1 MRADQRKSRR
11 RPIRYSAWMA
21 LDNEKLHGCVLSD
34 ISDTGA
40 RLDVEDSEDLP
51 DRFMLLLSGTGSAR
65 RSCRV
70 IWRAPHQIGVA
81 FERRLSDA
89 VSPPL
94 VPAPTAASTAMPEP
108 ERLIQSRVHAQ
119 IQARAQAGR
128 TSLRFIHAC

>member
-1 MRADQRKSRR
+1 MRADNRKSRR
-11 RPIRYSAWMA
+11 RPIRYSAWMS
-21 LDNEKLHGCVLSD
+21 LDDEKLHGCVLSD

-40 RLDVEDSEDLP
+40 RLDVEDSKILP

-81 FERRLSDA
+81 FERRLNDA

-94 VPAPTAASTAMPEP
+94 VPSPTAASAAMPEP
-108 ERLIQSRVHAQ
+108 KPECKPESKPATRT
-119 IQARAQAGR
+119 ARKPVETA
-128 TSLRFIHAC
+128 